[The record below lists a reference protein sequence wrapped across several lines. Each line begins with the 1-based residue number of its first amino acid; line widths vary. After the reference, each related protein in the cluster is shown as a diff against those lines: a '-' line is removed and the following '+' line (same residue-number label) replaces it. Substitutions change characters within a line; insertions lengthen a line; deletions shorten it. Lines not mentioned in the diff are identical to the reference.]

1 MPSPIVAIGNIRRN
15 ELAGIGSYRTTNVP
29 GDIYDVNHPYVKSLD
44 EGPTD
49 IHGKSPINTND
60 SDNYGKVG
68 DYNDI
73 QGRIGNL
80 SPGALQKNKYFRLG
94 NQYDVGDVTP

>member
-1 MPSPIVAIGNIRRN
+1 MATKLMQIGDQRRPQ
-15 ELAGIGSYRTTNVP
+15 LGTIGVYRTKESVQYS
-29 GDIYDVNHPYVKSLD
+29 ISHPYIKSLD
-44 EGPTD
+44 EGPLDT
-49 IHGKSPINTND
+49 HGKSPISPND

-73 QGRIGNL
+73 NARIGIN

-94 NQYDVGDVTP
+94 NQYDAGDVVYP